1 MKFNM
6 RKPTRINVSVIDV
19 SSLGDRSYLVHDTHV
34 ALVMDPQRDI
44 ESILSL
50 AKKEKVLI
58 RAIFETH
65 VHNDYVSGGL
75 ALAQATGAKYYISS
89 GEKVQFEHVA
99 IAPNTVIAIG
109 SLQVKPLHT
118 PGHTPHHLSYL
129 ITIGQ
134 EQMVFTGGSML
145 YGTIG
150 RTDLVGEDATESL
163 TKAQFHS
170 VHTLAKLLPGETA
183 VYPTHGFGSFCS
195 TLTSSHATTSTIKQE
210 KEQNIAFSLSEENF
224 VIQVLASLGNY
235 PSYYSHMA
243 PLNRQGA
250 KSPILGEFPMVEE
263 KELLSLLVEKEPWIV
278 DIRERTIYAEKHLYN
293 TVNIEMGNSFL
304 TYVGWIIPWEK
315 ELVLIGE
322 SEKQIIRAQKELA
335 RIGRERI
342 RASTSSAINTVDPK
356 YRLSYPIVDFKKV
369 KNVYENQE
377 ITILDVRQQDEWQQS
392 HIKGAINIPIH
403 TLNEKRDEL
412 PPGELW
418 IHCASGFRAAI
429 GASLLHGEGRS
440 VILINDDYENAKQAG
455 LPLASQ

>member
-1 MKFNM
+1 MKKRN
-6 RKPTRINVSVIDV
+6 RINVSVIEV

-34 ALVMDPQRDI
+34 ALVIDPQRDI

-50 AKKEKVLI
+50 AEKEKVLI
-58 RAIFETH
+58 KAIFETH
-65 VHNDYVSGGL
+65 IHNDYVSGGL
-75 ALAQATGAKYYISS
+75 SLAQTTGATYYISS
-89 GEKVQFEHVA
+89 AEKVQFEHVA

-109 SLQVKPLHT
+109 SLLVKTLHT

-129 ITIGQ
+129 ITMGQ

-150 RTDLVGEDATESL
+150 RTDLVNKDVTESL
-163 TKAQFHS
+163 TKAQFNS

-195 TLTSSHATTSTIKQE
+195 TLISSKATTSTIKQE

-224 VIQVLASLGNY
+224 IKQVLASLDNY

-250 KSPILGEFPMVEE
+250 KSPILGEFPMVQEQ
-263 KELLSLLVEKEPWIV
+263 ELLSLLEKETWIV
-278 DIRERTIYAEKHLYN
+278 DIRKRTIFAEKHLYK
-293 TVNIEMGNSFL
+293 TVNIEMGNSFV
-304 TYVGWIIPWEK
+304 TYVGWIVPWEK

-322 SEKQIIRAQKELA
+322 SKKQIMKAQKELA

-342 RASTSSAINTVDPK
+342 RASSSNTINIIDPK
-356 YRLSYPIVDFKKV
+356 YRLSYPMVDFKKV

-377 ITILDVRQQDEWQQS
+377 ITILDVRQQDEWEQS

-403 TLNEKRDEL
+403 TLNENRDKL
-412 PPGELW
+412 PSGELW
-418 IHCASGFRAAI
+418 VHCVSGFRAAI